1 MEQNATAYFHSH
13 QRVVWI
19 AIGSPAVEI
28 CNATNEDVDLI
39 TISTHGR
46 TGLGHL
52 LIGSIAEHM
61 VRYARC
67 LCWSF
72 PRALGQTRLKS
83 SDKK

>member
-1 MEQNATAYFHSH
+1 MEENATAYFHSH

-52 LIGSIAEHM
+52 LIGSTAEHM
-61 VRYARC
+61 VSYARC
-67 LCWSF
+67 PVLVIPARIGSNS
-72 PRALGQTRLKS
+72 AQIE
-83 SDKK
+83 